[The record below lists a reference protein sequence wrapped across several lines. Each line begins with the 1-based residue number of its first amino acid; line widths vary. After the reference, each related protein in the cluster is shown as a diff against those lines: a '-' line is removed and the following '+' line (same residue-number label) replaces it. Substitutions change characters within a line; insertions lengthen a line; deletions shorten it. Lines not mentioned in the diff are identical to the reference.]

1 MSKVRLSHIIDED
14 IAGKFTIALNLSG
27 EDADAVIEELMRGY
41 IVRTFSET
49 ANFYTPLAESTKEEG
64 MYHGKANQRIPAW
77 AQKPNQYN
85 HKIIRAFFAASN
97 GGTTALLSEM
107 EKLCSDSSVPELY
120 VPTFRNNYAQMKIDG
135 PKSHGRV
142 FEDDGHMVTI
152 WPDVQATLMK
162 YRSFFES

>member
-27 EDADAVIEELMRGY
+27 EDADTVIEELMRGY

-49 ANFYTPLAESTKEEG
+49 ANFYTPLAESTKEED
-64 MYHGKANQRIPAW
+64 MYHGKANQRIPSW

-97 GGTTALLSEM
+97 GGTTALLTEM
-107 EKLCSDSSVPELY
+107 EKLMGKKTFSEVLGPLVIKPEGKLTLVPESDKREA
-120 VPTFRNNYAQMKIDG
+120 VTANSAKEDFQMKGDN
-135 PKSHGRV
+135 
-142 FEDDGHMVTI
+142 E
-152 WPDVQATLMK
+152 
-162 YRSFFES
+162 

>member
-1 MSKVRLSHIIDED
+1 
-14 IAGKFTIALNLSG
+14 
-27 EDADAVIEELMRGY
+27 
-41 IVRTFSET
+41 
-49 ANFYTPLAESTKEEG
+49 

-77 AQKPNQYN
+77 AHKPNQYN

-107 EKLCSDSSVPELY
+107 EKLCSDSEVPELY

-152 WPDVQATLMK
+152 WPDVQTTLMK